1 MWDHVFGT
9 VYHGYDEKVAFLK
22 ARIEGAGAD
31 TSDKKGTRRK
41 ES

>member
-1 MWDHVFGT
+1 VWDHVFGT
-9 VYHGYDEKVAFLK
+9 VYHGYDEKVLALK

-31 TSDKKGTRRK
+31 ASDNKGIHRK